1 MQLVLGKRGD
11 YAIRAVLDIA
21 AHFGSRRKAREIA
34 ARMSI
39 PQKYL
44 SRILADLVR
53 SGVLGATAGQEGGY
67 ELVNP
72 PQDVT
77 LLEVIEAVEGR
88 TELRECLL
96 RGTPC
101 NSGGACSLHDPWV
114 EAEEAMLARLR
125 ATTFAD
131 LASPARRRRMTPR
144 APSGDPAKPSVHRSP
159 AAMSR
164 TDRAMAEVPAS
175 EATRGR

>member
-21 AHFGSRRKAREIA
+21 AHQGSRRKAREISV
-34 ARMSI
+34 RMSI

-53 SGVLGATAGQEGGY
+53 AGVLRATAGQDGGY
-67 ELVNP
+67 ELVAP
-72 PQDVT
+72 PGSVA
-77 LLEVIEAVEGR
+77 LLDVIEAVDGP

-101 NSGGACSLHDPWV
+101 NTGHTCSLHDPWV
-114 EAEEAMLARLR
+114 EAEGAMLARLR
-125 ATTFAD
+125 ATKFEQ
-131 LASPARRRRMTPR
+131 LLGGMRRRSPDSRRSSRSGAATAGRSRTPR
-144 APSGDPAKPSVHRSP
+144 QR
-159 AAMSR
+159 
-164 TDRAMAEVPAS
+164 DRASALGPTPAGAE
-175 EATRGR
+175 R